1 MSKKK
6 QTGQEEI
13 SERVSEIGRVS
24 LPNCATS
31 LTHHQA
37 AQLVFNEALQI
48 VTRENELTQS
58 DRTVE
63 KSVGLFLE
71 KFSLHL
77 RFQHRILQWPEVA
90 FSWEIPSHEKIKMP
104 GIINHI
110 I

>member
-1 MSKKK
+1 MEVLSGAFSKMSAFMSKKK

-13 SERVSEIGRVS
+13 SERVWEIGRVS

-63 KSVGLFLE
+63 KSVGLFEIITYFLRNF
-71 KFSLHL
+71 FSISGFNIGYYRGGRL
-77 RFQHRILQWPEVA
+77 
-90 FSWEIPSHEKIKMP
+90 
-104 GIINHI
+104 
-110 I
+110 